1 MDGFFPFVYKREIKK
16 EWEPEPLYIELIP
29 PPPARE
35 EKKEDKDDIE
45 RGIVIIQ
52 L

>member
-16 EWEPEPLYIELIP
+16 EWEPESLYIELIP
-29 PPPARE
+29 PPVE
-35 EKKEDKDDIE
+35 EKKKEEKDDIE
-45 RGIVIIQ
+45 RGVFIIQ